1 MISRLHS
8 AAVNGI
14 TGYEVQVEVDVKKVE
29 ETGRVAIVGL
39 PDTAVRESVQRVTAA
54 LQNSH
59 FFCPGQI
66 LATVNLAPAD
76 VKKQGPGFDLPI
88 AIGLEMAIQTN
99 YNGLPDAY
107 RRRIPVDVDEWC
119 IVGELA
125 LDGAVRGVRGIL
137 PQLTGH
143 GG

>member
-1 MISRLHS
+1 MISRLYS

-14 TGYEVQVEVDVKKVE
+14 TGYEVQVEVNVQKVE
-29 ETGRVAIVGL
+29 DTGRFMVVGL

-88 AIGLEMAIQTN
+88 ALGLEMA
-99 YNGLPDAY
+99 
-107 RRRIPVDVDEWC
+107 
-119 IVGELA
+119 VGA
-125 LDGAVRGVRGIL
+125 CR
-137 PQLTGH
+137 
-143 GG
+143 